1 MKFKFAAH
9 FLVIFV
15 IIFLILSFLDYI
27 IFKSTVKK
35 ENISVNKNFIFYRLE
50 DRELK
55 LLVIG

>member
-1 MKFKFAAH
+1 MKFKFTVH

-35 ENISVNKNFIFYRLE
+35 ENISGNKNFIFYRLE
-50 DRELK
+50 DMELK